1 MALQDVTAECDTNS
15 SKQDKNN
22 VPAHIRETGSLQ
34 VKSDLV
40 TSHQAVKK
48 IPDFEDQPAASSSQP
63 QKPRKAKRNNQLDT
77 KNGKK
82 KKKSCRV

>member
-1 MALQDVTAECDTNS
+1 MALQDVTAERETNS

-22 VPAHIRETGSLQ
+22 VPAHIRETAA
-34 VKSDLV
+34 KSDLG

-63 QKPRKAKRNNQLDT
+63 QKPRKAKRNNQLD
-77 KNGKK
+77 
-82 KKKSCRV
+82 